1 MQQRETLLM
10 AMELR
15 ERLLLR
21 LKFAKVSRPYLLLK
35 RDQNELV
42 AVFPLSEK
50 ENHWAILERLVRLRD
65 LLWAQEPER
74 N

>member
-1 MQQRETLLM
+1 
-10 AMELR
+10 MELK
-15 ERLLLR
+15 ERPLLR
-21 LKFAKVSRPYLLLK
+21 LKFAEVDRPYVLLK

-42 AVFPLSEK
+42 AVFPLCEK
-50 ENHWAILERLVRLRD
+50 ENRWAILERLVRLRD

>member
-1 MQQRETLLM
+1 
-10 AMELR
+10 MELK
-15 ERLLLR
+15 ERPLLR

-42 AVFPLSEK
+42 AVFPLSER
-50 ENHWAILERLVRLRD
+50 ENRWAILERLVRLRD

>member
-1 MQQRETLLM
+1 
-10 AMELR
+10 MELK
-15 ERLLLR
+15 ERPLLR

-50 ENHWAILERLVRLRD
+50 ENRWAILERLVRWRD

>member
-1 MQQRETLLM
+1 
-10 AMELR
+10 MELK
-15 ERLLLR
+15 ERPLLR

-42 AVFPLSEK
+42 AVFPLSER
-50 ENHWAILERLVRLRD
+50 ENRWAILERLVRWRD
-65 LLWAQEPER
+65 LLWAQEPKR

>member
-1 MQQRETLLM
+1 
-10 AMELR
+10 MELR
-15 ERLLLR
+15 ERPLLR

-35 RDQNELV
+35 RDRNELV
-42 AVFPLSEK
+42 AIFPLCEK
-50 ENHWAILERLVRLRD
+50 ENRWAILERLVRLRD

>member
-1 MQQRETLLM
+1 M

-15 ERLLLR
+15 ERPLLR

-42 AVFPLSEK
+42 AVFPLCER
-50 ENHWAILERLVRLRD
+50 ENRWTILEQLIRWRD
-65 LLWAQEPER
+65 LLWAQKPKR

>member
-10 AMELR
+10 TMELR
-15 ERLLLR
+15 ERPLLR
-21 LKFAKVSRPYLLLK
+21 LKFARVSRPYLLLK

-42 AVFPLSEK
+42 AIFPLREK
-50 ENHWAILERLVRLRD
+50 ENRWTILERLVRLRD
-65 LLWAQEPER
+65 FLWSQEPER

>member
-1 MQQRETLLM
+1 M
-10 AMELR
+10 
-15 ERLLLR
+15 
-21 LKFAKVSRPYLLLK
+21 FK

-42 AVFPLSEK
+42 AVFPLRER
-50 ENHWAILERLVRLRD
+50 ENRWAILERLVRLRD